1 MTKKYL
7 VSSLLLLLSI
17 SGGVSLATASVSAD
31 SSPAV
36 VAVKSDEVAPSS
48 DFISKFNDSIVLENN
63 AFTIDYSKLPTG
75 TTSDEL
81 DKLQT
86 IVNENNLV
94 LKNNAGNQA
103 VQPVSPQAS
112 SSNSSIL
119 TRSKYHEGS
128 NYVHVYWWG
137 LRIGVKKSTINSIGA
152 GVAIGG
158 IRLPQPLLSKLVSTA
173 GVVLG
178 AVPGGIVFNSTPG
191 VKSVWGMEWQ

>member
-1 MTKKYL
+1 MNKKYI

-17 SGGVSLATASVSAD
+17 SGGVSLGTASVFASSA
-31 SSPAV
+31 PTA

-48 DFISKFNDSIVLENN
+48 DFIIKFNDSIVLENN
-63 AFTIDYSKLPTG
+63 AFTIDYSKLPAD
-75 TTSDEL
+75 TTASEL
-81 DKLQT
+81 SQLKS

-94 LKNNAGNQA
+94 LKNNTSNQS
-103 VQPVSPQAS
+103 VQAISPQE
-112 SSNSSIL
+112 NSTNL
-119 TRSKYHEGS
+119 TVLARSKYHEGS

-158 IRLPQPLLSKLVSTA
+158 IWLPQPLLSKLVSTA